1 MLILVICICF
11 GNYFITL
18 SFLFT
23 ETNFENFIGSAKNIY
38 QFSDIQN
45 ILIREKKEASG
56 PLSWE

>member
-38 QFSDIQN
+38 QFSDTQN
-45 ILIREKKEASG
+45 ILIREKKK
-56 PLSWE
+56 LLDL